1 MKSINATTKI
11 FNNSNKNEEKVMAPG
26 QRKLKQKFL
35 FVNKASKADG
45 SNMRDTLWQQH
56 LSEFVLVYFRFYFNI
71 RDLLNYAKCG

>member
-45 SNMRDTLWQQH
+45 SNMRDTLW
-56 LSEFVLVYFRFYFNI
+56 
-71 RDLLNYAKCG
+71 